1 MCALV
6 TGVRTCALPIY
17 DLFVAQRVHGP
28 VHVNYIVIVETA
40 EYMNNGIGSADITQ
54 ELIAQAF
61 PFACPFYQAG
71 DINDLNSGWNQSLR
85 IDQICQLTET
95 IVRNGNGTD
104 VGIDGTEREVGRLCL
119 GVGKRVEQ
127 SGFTNV
133 G

>member
-61 PFACPFYQAG
+61 TFACPFYEAG
-71 DINDLNSGWNQSLR
+71 DINDLNSGWNKSLR
-85 IDQICQLTET
+85 INQICQHNET
-95 IVRNGNGTD
+95 IVRNGTGAE
-104 VGIDGTEREVGRLCL
+104 VGIDGTER
-119 GVGKRVEQ
+119 GVGGVCIGGVKRV
-127 SGFTNV
+127 
-133 G
+133 

>member
-61 PFACPFYQAG
+61 TFACPFYQAG
-71 DINDLNSGWNQSLR
+71 DINDLNSGWNQCGSASR
-85 IDQICQLTET
+85 RERVCQ
-95 IVRNGNGTD
+95 D
-104 VGIDGTEREVGRLCL
+104 VEIWVVGAA
-119 GVGKRVEQ
+119 
-127 SGFTNV
+127 
-133 G
+133 